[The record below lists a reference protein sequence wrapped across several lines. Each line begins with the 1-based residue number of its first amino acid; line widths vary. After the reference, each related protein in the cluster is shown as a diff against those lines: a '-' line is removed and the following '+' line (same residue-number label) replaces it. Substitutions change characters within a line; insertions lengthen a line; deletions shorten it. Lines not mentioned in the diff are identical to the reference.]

1 MAVGEHIGMVK
12 WFNHK
17 LGYGFVTV
25 KLNNEDKDIF
35 VHQTNVH
42 PTVSTYRTLSTGE
55 YVSLNVSESNDSTQ
69 AVDVTGV
76 NGGPLM
82 CDHHIRKSHSSHASS
97 EKLEEEQLEDV

>member
-82 CDHHIRKSHSSHASS
+82 CDHHIRKPHPSQAFSGQ
-97 EKLEEEQLEDV
+97 LEESQLEAV

>member
-1 MAVGEHIGMVK
+1 MALGENIGMVK

-25 KLNNEDKDIF
+25 KLNGEDKDIF

-42 PTVSTYRTLSTGE
+42 PSISTYRTLSTGE

-69 AVDVTGV
+69 AIDVTGV

-82 CDHHIRKSHSSHASS
+82 CDHHLRKQRNVSQDN
-97 EKLEEEQLEDV
+97 EEQLESV